1 MRLVNPIYVCSQSVT
16 SLIGNNT
23 AHNRGFDFHLLAIL
37 DLSVIPSIWQ
47 LNEIYTVHLR
57 LSNQLHSCFKIHC
70 MLVTYVNFKYFMLN
84 QIVINFSLSSCCFFR
99 ALQLMFKNKF
109 TYGQLNHILNIR
121 CMGGRGKG
129 GGSWN
134 STRYAFTPFRDSIN
148 CTNLLVLDI
157 TVCVLDISVCVGSSQ
172 LWFSIYYKTEM
183 QNIIIKEKYFNY
195 ATK

>member
-1 MRLVNPIYVCSQSVT
+1 MKYKLYIKIIKSITCTHVLKYIVLSQHM
-16 SLIGNNT
+16 LISNISCLT
-23 AHNRGFDFHLLAIL
+23 
-37 DLSVIPSIWQ
+37 
-47 LNEIYTVHLR
+47 R
-57 LSNQLHSCFKIHC
+57 LSFIFHW
-70 MLVTYVNFKYFMLN
+70 VV
-84 QIVINFSLSSCCFFR
+84 FFR

-121 CMGGRGKG
+121 CMGGRG

-134 STRYAFTPFRDSIN
+134 TTRYAFIPFRDSIN

-172 LWFSIYYKTEM
+172 LWFPINYKTEM